1 MKPAQ
6 RNAQATEMLKSG
18 AAFVKFFGTH
28 DYMVVDLLKE
38 WGEGVEKG
46 WCDKPFGGRNPKV
59 PKKYKTA
66 VAEAQDAIAN
76 PTETADDDDEH
87 ESAAGGEED
96 NNSVQE
102 EHGAINEDTKDD
114 SSAQEGDG
122 EEQNDATLA
131 GDAEASGADQDSSD
145 DSAGE
150 DASDEDGG
158 GDDVADADFNADD
171 PEAANEDGDDDDV
184 GRTGRKAAPRSDK
197 QPPRQRR
204 APKAATAN
212 GRVSKKRAA
221 AERAAAG
228 EPKAAKNAYMHFVNG
243 KRAEL
248 REANPQ
254 ATLGELGKLSGELWR
269 SMSAED
275 KEQWNLQAA
284 EDKARYETELA
295 EFRLHHGETQA
306 ELQRK
311 QRAAE
316 KASKPRAPR
325 PAGASRPERSLGA
338 IKEKLEAAATQHTA
352 VLKLL
357 GKNERTLA
365 KLSAR
370 REELKKAKDEDAAA
384 QEKLE
389 QIDKYEEE
397 LKQEQAR
404 LKEEVQQAEEA
415 MATLAS
421 KHASTQKQRQ
431 QAPKRPKVSAEDTD
445 GTIDD
450 ASTQKQRQQ
459 APKRPT
465 ASAEDTDGTIDDAS
479 TQKQRQQ
486 APKRPKASA
495 EDTDGTIDDANTQ
508 KQRQQ
513 APKRPKASAE
523 DADYDEA
530 RRQAAS
536 SAKHNDTTAVCEA
549 PALSKAAVQPPS
561 TTAASEAPA
570 ASMAALPL
578 QQEKTAQ
585 QSTSNAITE
594 EAKPKRLKKLSEQPA
609 TKPHDAADGS
619 LASQLAPASSE
630 KISTLVASLQRA
642 SDGGDESGV
651 ASVLGELEGVAMSME
666 LLGSTGAGKAVNKVR
681 KSHKQPAIEQRARL
695 LIERW

>member
-431 QAPKRPKVSAEDTD
+431 QAPKRPK
-445 GTIDD
+445 
-450 ASTQKQRQQ
+450 
-459 APKRPT
+459 
-465 ASAEDTDGTIDDAS
+465 
-479 TQKQRQQ
+479 
-486 APKRPKASA
+486 ASA

-695 LIERW
+695 LIERWKSLCQG